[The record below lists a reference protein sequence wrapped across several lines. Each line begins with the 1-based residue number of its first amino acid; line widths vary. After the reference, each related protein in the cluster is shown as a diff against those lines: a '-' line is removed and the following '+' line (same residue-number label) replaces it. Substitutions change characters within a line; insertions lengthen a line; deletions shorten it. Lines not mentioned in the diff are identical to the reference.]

1 MLADVKVISKKLLK
15 KLLALILKKLYISKM
30 VWWFMLKLFPI
41 LYVILIDEKLC
52 TNNDEKDREKRDNI
66 MWLQIAKMA
75 ISLNI
80 VVA

>member
-1 MLADVKVISKKLLK
+1 
-15 KLLALILKKLYISKM
+15 
-30 VWWFMLKLFPI
+30 MLKLFPI